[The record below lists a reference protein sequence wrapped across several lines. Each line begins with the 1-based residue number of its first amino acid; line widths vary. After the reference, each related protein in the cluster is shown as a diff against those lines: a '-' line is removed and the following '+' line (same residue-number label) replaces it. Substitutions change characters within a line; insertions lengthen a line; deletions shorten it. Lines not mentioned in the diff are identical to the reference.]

1 MLNYRDKTKGR
12 RKLVSDYTINGD
24 IKHDK
29 NNIPK
34 IIAQVWND
42 FLSNKADCELLY
54 NYYFN
59 DTEIKN
65 KIKQQR
71 PDINNKLA
79 IPRAFEIQR
88 KINSYANGTPREYT
102 ALSTEKQELIQTFN
116 NYQLNECK
124 HRKTQLSNYYAS
136 ICGVG
141 YYCVL
146 PEYEKDIS
154 TYEIY
159 DENFTPF
166 NTFIVYE
173 NTLKDRELIGVNF
186 YNKTIDNL
194 TFTEFNVFTK
204 YHQFVFRTSNVLD
217 PLSYSIVLQQF
228 PMPVIGELDYKEA
241 IPIPFQMIPIVEV
254 KYHPFRIG
262 IFEIVLDLIDCVNL
276 FLSGDADAMQQAVDY
291 VLVLTDCEFEEQK
304 DENGNV
310 IQQDAS
316 RKRLIQIKTNGG
328 TTQAKVEILTNNV
341 TNDNSISF
349 IDLVNNLIEKI
360 VGIPTRKNQESSIG
374 SSTGIATKNE
384 NGMRDLDDNADIIQ
398 AQALLSEKKFIK
410 LVLGIDAYSPS
421 KKLSGLQPI
430 DINVSF
436 PRNEKENILVSA
448 QAYNLLSGGK
458 PMADEDAL
466 KYSNMTTD
474 IVETAKR
481 IREEEER
488 QIDLEVEKAKRLED
502 IKPKQTNTDSNNT
515 ETVIGV
521 KDEI

>member
-1 MLNYRDKTKGR
+1 MFRDKTKGR
-12 RKLVSDYTINGD
+12 KKLVSDYTINGEVE
-24 IKHDK
+24 HDK

-34 IIAQVWND
+34 IIAQVWSD
-42 FLSNKADCELLY
+42 FIKNKSECELLY
-54 NYYFN
+54 DYYFN
-59 DTEIKN
+59 DTAIKD
-65 KIKQQR
+65 KVKEQR
-71 PDINNKLA
+71 PDINNQFA

-124 HRKTQLSNYYAS
+124 HSKTQLANYYAS
-136 ICGVG
+136 ICGIG

-173 NTLKDRELIGVNF
+173 NTIKDRELIGVNF
-186 YNKTIDNL
+186 YNKEIDGK

-204 YHQFVFRTSNVLD
+204 YHQFIFRTPDVLT
-217 PLSYSIVLQQF
+217 PSLYSIVLQQ
-228 PMPVIGELDYKEA
+228 MPTINALEYKEA
-241 IPIPFQMIPIVEV
+241 IPIPFEMIPIIEV

-262 IFEIVLDLIDCVNL
+262 IFEIVLDLIDCINL
-276 FLSGDADAMQQAVDY
+276 FFSGDADAMQQAVDY
-291 VLVLTDCEFEEQK
+291 VMVLTDCQFEEEV
-304 DENGNV
+304 DENGKPIPANPK
-310 IQQDAS
+310 S
-316 RKRLIQIKTNGG
+316 KRLIQIKTNGG
-328 TTQAKVEILTNNV
+328 ATQAKVEILTNNI
-341 TNDNSISF
+341 TNDNSINF
-349 IDLVNNLIEKI
+349 IEMVNTLIEKI

-410 LVLGIDAYSPS
+410 LVLGIDSFSPS

-458 PMADEDAL
+458 PMAEEDSL

-481 IREEEER
+481 IREAEQR
-488 QIDLEVEKAKRLED
+488 QIDLEVEREKRLAEARR
-502 IKPKQTNTDSNNT
+502 TDSDSIEEIIET
-515 ETVIGV
+515 EE
-521 KDEI
+521 EI